1 MIDGVDAPL
10 AGRSVGDAIPAQPIG
25 ADTPRR
31 LSILLATREGQHDAR
46 HHRIDRRRRRDALLS
61 AVRSGVAGQIGGV
74 AADRFGR
81 RSSSP
86 PGCTHACGSR
96 RSLSAR
102 HHFFAGGG
110 NKATWV

>member
-1 MIDGVDAPL
+1 VIDGVDAPL
-10 AGRSVGDAIPAQPIG
+10 AGRSVADAVPAQPIR
-25 ADTPRR
+25 ADRPRR
-31 LSILLATREGQHDAR
+31 LSILIATREGQHDAR
-46 HHRIDRRRRRDALLS
+46 HHRIDRRPRRDALLS
-61 AVRSGVAGQIGGV
+61 AVRSGVAGQIVGV
-74 AADRFGR
+74 ADRFRR

-102 HHFFAGGG
+102 HHFFAGDG